1 MLKNVTME
9 WQKRFWIIVDFR
21 RKSWQL
27 LKNFDSI
34 ERYEENVGYDFVG
47 FVYDDKAIFFKN
59 NN

>member
-34 ERYEENVGYDFVG
+34 ERYEENVGYDFER
-47 FVYDDKAIFFKN
+47 FVYDDKANFFKN